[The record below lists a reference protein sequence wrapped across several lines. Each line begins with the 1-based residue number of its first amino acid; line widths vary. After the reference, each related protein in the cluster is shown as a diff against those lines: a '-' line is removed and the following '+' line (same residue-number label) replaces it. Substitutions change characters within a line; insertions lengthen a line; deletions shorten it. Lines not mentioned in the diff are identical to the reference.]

1 MDELLPWEVDG
12 LPKEI
17 SRKDLEKAER
27 YFMTGTFWWNDQ
39 LIPVAPDH
47 HGAYFRLTGLRYE
60 HNVKRLVKLIKNY
73 KPMYSDSYCG
83 LVAQHY
89 YPAVLLPDPTKPAQG
104 TSARPVAVCSHSGY
118 IGSAW
123 QEPATKIR
131 PEVDRAHDRRQL
143 IITRLRLQ
151 EIPADVVESLGW
163 ELGWEPA
170 VWLPCDPL
178 PP

>member
-27 YFMTGTFWWNDQ
+27 YFMTGTFWWNDH

-89 YPAVLLPDPTKPAQG
+89 FLFLRSVFLFQNADLVGARTKNA
-104 TSARPVAVCSHSGY
+104 TVAD
-118 IGSAW
+118 
-123 QEPATKIR
+123 IR
-131 PEVDRAHDRRQL
+131 
-143 IITRLRLQ
+143 
-151 EIPADVVESLGW
+151 
-163 ELGWEPA
+163 ELA
-170 VWLPCDPL
+170 
-178 PP
+178 